1 MNFFEFKTH
10 EAAITTLTGTNK
22 PLTDYIT
29 KLYTQYLVDP
39 FVVPGSCYTKL
50 HNALNN
56 PEEYEEDAILGI
68 LYAYRLI
75 TYAKTVRKSKVQIKG
90 EILNLLDNIKQKVL
104 QICHKTVPID
114 WLFEYTESFT
124 TRLGSM
130 KAVHRAQNHLTST
143 DTDFKL
149 KFYVDSAVL
158 DLNAVSF
165 DKKHVIAILLT
176 NTYEFPNEYLQ
187 KLLRNSPTELSNSA
201 RLTELVT
208 TRQLILDSVTQY
220 IKEVQ

>member
-10 EAAITTLTGTNK
+10 EAAITALTGTNK

-29 KLYTQYLVDP
+29 RLYTQYLVDP
-39 FVVPGSCYTKL
+39 FVIPGSYYTKL
-50 HNALNN
+50 HNALSN
-56 PEEYEEDAILGI
+56 PEEHEEDSILGI

-75 TYAKTVRKSKVQIKG
+75 TYAKAVRKSKAQIKG
-90 EILNLLDNIKQKVL
+90 EILNSLDNIKQKVL
-104 QICHKTVPID
+104 QICHKTIPID
-114 WLFEYTESFT
+114 WLFEYTESFN

-130 KAVHRAQNHLTST
+130 KAVHRAQKHLTST

-149 KFYVDSAVL
+149 NFYVDSSVL
-158 DLNAVSF
+158 ELNAASF
-165 DKKHVIAILLT
+165 DRKHVIAILLT

-187 KLLRNSPTELSNSA
+187 KLLRSRQDKTCN
-201 RLTELVT
+201 LTYIAELVT
-208 TRQLILDSVTQY
+208 ARQLILDSVTQY